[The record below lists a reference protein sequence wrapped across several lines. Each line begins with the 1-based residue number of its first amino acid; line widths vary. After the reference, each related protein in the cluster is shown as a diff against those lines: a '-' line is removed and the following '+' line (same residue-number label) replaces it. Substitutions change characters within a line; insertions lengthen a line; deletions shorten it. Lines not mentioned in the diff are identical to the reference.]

1 MENPYQSP
9 NADLVN
15 IEDPSA
21 ALPLASKWKRLFA
34 AIIDGV
40 IGILV
45 ALPFW
50 MLTGF
55 WEMITSGNEPPF
67 QYTLLGGVYGFVA
80 FLVVHGYLLKKSGQ
94 TVGKKLLG
102 TKITDMEGN
111 LPEFGPLVVKR
122 YLPISAVSIIPMVG
136 PLLSLI
142 DILFIFRQDRRCVHD
157 LIAGTQVLE
166 ERQ

>member
-15 IEDPSA
+15 IEQEVTDGQR
-21 ALPLASKWKRLFA
+21 LASKWKRLFA

-50 MLTGF
+50 LLTGF
-55 WEMITSGNEPPF
+55 WEMITSGNEPPL
-67 QYTLLGGVYGFVA
+67 QYTLLGGVYGFIA

-102 TKITDMEGN
+102 TKITDLDGN
-111 LPEFGPLVVKR
+111 LPDLTTLVVKR
-122 YLPISAVSIIPMVG
+122 YLPISVVSIIPMIG
-136 PLLSLI
+136 PMLSLI
-142 DILFIFRQDRRCVHD
+142 DIVFIFRQDRRCVHD
-157 LIAGTQVLE
+157 LIAGTKVVDAQ
-166 ERQ
+166 